1 MKVRKAHVV
10 AGFLMMV
17 LGTVAFP
24 AFALR
29 SHVLYTWTGAEGT
42 HIAKVADYWNEN
54 LAEKYGFKVIVSQL
68 GRDEFFS
75 KMMTMIPSKTDT
87 WQAFMV
93 FNFYIPSFAEEGYIL
108 PLEKYYEDPE
118 VFLQTYTKP
127 LEAALK
133 MVSYKGSI
141 YGFPEVVVS
150 EGILRYRKDLVEELL
165 SNEGWRQKYRN
176 LSKEVLGVE
185 MEPKPPEEWTW
196 DDYLAAAIFFTR
208 KYNPDSPTEYG
219 TTFQGLSTFGVQFA
233 ALFYEIL
240 RSFGGDI
247 IKDGEVIVNSPEGL
261 KAISFL
267 LDQKI
272 KYDVVPPDVHRY
284 EAFENFAAFQ
294 SGNVAFG
301 IDWDWD
307 SLHLTDPQQSPLVW
321 DKMGETIPPKGP
333 AGRAAY
339 IQCFAWVINNYTSD
353 QAKEDMT
360 KFLAFASGSEVGVT
374 LGLQQGIPPATY
386 IPAVLSLEKGFDQRA
401 IDHYT
406 FYYEKILSGK
416 EVTPV
421 FWPLIPGVP
430 EIYTAISNALGRAL
444 AQEISYEDALK
455 VMEEDIKK
463 VVGK

>member
-1 MKVRKAHVV
+1 MIRKITFG
-10 AGFLMMV
+10 GFLIVMIV
-17 LGTVAFP
+17 GLVTFS

-42 HIAKVADYWNEN
+42 HVTKVADLWNEKF
-54 LAEKYGFKVIVSQL
+54 AEKYGFKVVVNQV

-75 KMMTMIPSKTDT
+75 KMMTMIPSRTDT

-93 FNFYIPSFAEEGYIL
+93 FNFYIPTFAEEGYIL
-108 PLEKYYEDPE
+108 PLDKYYEDPAF
-118 VFLQTYTKP
+118 FLPTYTKP
-127 LEAALK
+127 LESALA

-150 EGILRYRKDLVEELL
+150 EGILRYRKDLIERLL
-165 SNEGWRQKYRN
+165 SDEEWKQKYRS
-176 LSKEVLGVE
+176 LSKEVLGLE
-185 MEPKPPEEWTW
+185 LEPKPPEEWMW
-196 DDYLAAAIFFTR
+196 DDYLAAAIFFTK

-233 ALFYEIL
+233 ALFYEVL

-247 IKDGEVIVNSPEGL
+247 IEDGKVTVNSPEGL
-261 KAISFL
+261 KAISFI
-267 LDQKI
+267 LDLKN

-321 DKMGETIPPKGP
+321 DKMAETIPPKGP

-339 IQCFAWVINNYTSD
+339 IQCFAWVINNYTSE
-353 QAKEDMT
+353 QAKEDMAR
-360 KFLAFASGSEVGVT
+360 FLAFASGSEEGVV

-386 IPAVLSLEKGFDQRA
+386 IPGVLSPEKGFDQRT

-406 FYYEKILSGK
+406 FYYESILSGK
-416 EVTPV
+416 VVTPV
-421 FWPLIPGVP
+421 FWPLVPGVP

-444 AQEISYEDALK
+444 AQEISYEEALK
-455 VMEEDIKK
+455 VMEEEIGK
-463 VVGK
+463 VIGK